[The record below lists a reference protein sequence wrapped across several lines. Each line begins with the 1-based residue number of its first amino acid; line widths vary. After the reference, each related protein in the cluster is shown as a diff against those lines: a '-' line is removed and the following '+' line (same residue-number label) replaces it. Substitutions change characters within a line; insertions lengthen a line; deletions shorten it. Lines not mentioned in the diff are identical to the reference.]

1 MRTETN
7 TDTYEPL
14 VAQSRG
20 FTRSHRIEQTQ
31 GAIVRA
37 QAKLASNLTA
47 EQRTR
52 WTDEVKLQERML
64 TYYRAR
70 LCERRLPLRRKADWA
85 DFELAILGHLS
96 RHGWARDVEIM
107 ADVGG
112 SYPQVRRALDRL
124 QAAGKVLQLCEDADL
139 ALVPGAHCGDF
150 ALRVAFETTV
160 ATPKDETV
168 EQHWRRQRPAY
179 HAFCRQAEARL

>member
-1 MRTETN
+1 MRTEIN
-7 TDTYEPL
+7 TPDTYE
-14 VAQSRG
+14 S
-20 FTRSHRIEQTQ
+20 RIEHTQ
-31 GAIVRA
+31 AAIVRA
-37 QAKLASNLTA
+37 RAKLAGPLTA

-64 TYYRAR
+64 AYYRAR
-70 LCERRLPLRRKADWA
+70 LCERRLPLRRKVDWV
-85 DFELAILGHLS
+85 DFELAIFAHLS

-107 ADVGG
+107 TDVGG

-150 ALRVAFETTV
+150 ALRVAFERETMV
-160 ATPKDETV
+160 VPEAETV
-168 EQHWRRQRPAY
+168 EQHWRRQRPRY
-179 HAFCRQAEARL
+179 HAFCREAEARL